1 MSFDTINAWPNW
13 AHITEEEV
21 EQLGS
26 ALHKAQVLEFR
37 ASWFAKAIFG
47 VEPLTPWETPQHKL
61 QEIGCPVSSVGLNDE
76 QARDKALVQWWVLQ
90 GTPND
95 TERERLTHL
104 VDKWHQ
110 TMVIV
115 RPTLRMRDIG
125 VHLKKYVDKH
135 GLVEG
140 AHAMFAT
147 PYIGKMELIY
157 LQLFTCPSLWAEC
170 QHWIQMFRIE
180 QATTA
185 PLA

>member
-1 MSFDTINAWPNW
+1 MSFDTLNAWPKW
-13 AHITEEEV
+13 AHITEEEA

-47 VEPLTPWETPQHKL
+47 VEPLSPWESPQYKL
-61 QEIGCPVSSVGLNDE
+61 QELGCPVSIIGLNDE
-76 QARDKALVQWWVLQ
+76 QAHDKALVQWWVLQ

-95 TERERLTHL
+95 EQREGLIHL
-104 VDKWHQ
+104 VNKWHE

-115 RPTLRMRDIG
+115 RPRLRMREIG
-125 VHLKKYVDKH
+125 VHLKKYVDEH

-140 AHAMFAT
+140 AHAMVAT

-157 LQLFTCPSLWAEC
+157 LQLFTCPALWDEC
-170 QHWIQMFRIE
+170 QRWIRMFRIE